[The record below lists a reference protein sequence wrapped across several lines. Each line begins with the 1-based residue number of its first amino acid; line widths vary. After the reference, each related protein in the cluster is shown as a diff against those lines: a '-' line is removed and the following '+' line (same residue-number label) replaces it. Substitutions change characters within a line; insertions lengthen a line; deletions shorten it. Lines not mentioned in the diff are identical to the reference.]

1 MRYLLSSFIVLAC
14 LGLSACLKTEEVPTF
29 EEQLTKDIEAID
41 AYLAARSITAIQHES
56 GLRYVVTEAG
66 TGPKPTLANSVRV
79 TYKGTFL
86 SNGQVFD
93 QSDAPIELELTR
105 VIIGWQIALPLLEEG
120 TKTTLYIPSGL
131 AYGFDGV
138 RDRNGSVVIP
148 QNANLIFEI
157 ELLEVI

>member
-1 MRYLLSSFIVLAC
+1 MRYLISSVIVVGFLAF
-14 LGLSACLKTEEVPTF
+14 SSCLKTEEVPTF
-29 EEQLTKDIEAID
+29 EEQLAKDIEAID

-93 QSDAPIELELTR
+93 QSSSPITFPLNGLIT
-105 VIIGWQIALPLLEEG
+105 GWQIAFPLLEEG
-120 TKTTLYIPSGL
+120 TKATLYIPSGYC
-131 AYGFDGV
+131 YGPG
-138 RDRNGSVVIP
+138 GTSGIP
-148 QNANLIFEI
+148 GNSNLIFEI